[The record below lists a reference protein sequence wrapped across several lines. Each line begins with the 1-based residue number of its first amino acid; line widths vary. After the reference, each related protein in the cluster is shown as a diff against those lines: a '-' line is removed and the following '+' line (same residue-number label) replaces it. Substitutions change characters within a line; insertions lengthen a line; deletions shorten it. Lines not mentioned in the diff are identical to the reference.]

1 MKSLLRLSLLLVLLL
16 ATVLP
21 LSAQEPAEIDPA
33 VINIPEEWEV
43 TTATEFDDFYADIPN
58 FEATMA
64 NQGDFWVMVMTPE
77 QIDTLMDGET
87 PETPVDAL
95 IAVYDAIW
103 DYQIDPDEID
113 TERVSGFTLTG
124 WHYVDDLPGE
134 GEIHLLTGGDGSYYF
149 IDVYGEE
156 GILEDN
162 RQQIDEVL
170 TGLAAYA
177 RANADVELTPA
188 DELFIPEDWDTM
200 PVDDYDEFFAE
211 VQDLDG
217 TVLLSDDVT
226 VLVLTPDQ
234 VAELLD
240 SAEGQDDPDTVM
252 FETYNRI
259 YDFEIFSDNIV
270 DRKIGGVDVRAY
282 YYTYGEDDDEP
293 GEGETYVFPTEDG
306 GWYFVDIYGLDG
318 EVEKVTTDVDVIL
331 EGIAALTVVR

>member
-1 MKSLLRLSLLLVLLL
+1 MKPLLRLSLVLILLLV
-16 ATVLP
+16 AVLP
-21 LSAQEPAEIDPA
+21 LSAQEPVEIDPA
-33 VINIPEEWEV
+33 DINIPEDWEV
-43 TTATEFDDFYADIPN
+43 STATEFDDFYADIPN

-87 PETPVDAL
+87 PESPVDAL

-103 DYQIDPDEID
+103 DYQIDSDEID
-113 TERVSGFTLTG
+113 TERVSGFTVTG

-134 GEIHLLTGGDGSYYF
+134 GEVHLLTGGDGSYYF

-177 RANADVELTPA
+177 REMADIEPEAA
-188 DELFIPEDWDTM
+188 DELFVPEDWDTM
-200 PVDDYDEFFAE
+200 QVDDYDEFFAD

-217 TVLLSDDVT
+217 TVLFSDDVT
-226 VLVLTPDQ
+226 VVVLTPDQ

-240 SAEGQDDPDTVM
+240 DAEGQDDPDAVM

-259 YDFEIFSDNIV
+259 YDFEIFSDLIT
-270 DRKIGGVDVRAY
+270 DRVVGGVDVRAY

-306 GWYFVDIYGLDG
+306 GWYFVDVYGLDG
-318 EVEKVTTDVDVIL
+318 EVEKVTTDVDAIL
-331 EGIAALTVVR
+331 ESVAGLAAAR